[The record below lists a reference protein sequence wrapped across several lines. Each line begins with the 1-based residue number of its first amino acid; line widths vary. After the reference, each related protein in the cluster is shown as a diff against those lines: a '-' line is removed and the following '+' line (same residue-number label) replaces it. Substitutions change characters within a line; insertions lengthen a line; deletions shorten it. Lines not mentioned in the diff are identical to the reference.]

1 MPIISELKARA
12 AWARHPDEHVAVCTV
27 LGGGV
32 PRARAQKLQSGFRS
46 LGFLSCKGHHSQSW
60 GPGHTPGAWPLI
72 PGLCSEKACSRP
84 HYTEALIARVTWT
97 PACAL
102 HLRRVSASLRPS
114 SATQPQPLPCAAA
127 RRRSGFPPQHPDE
140 CSWVHTDRLPCSR
153 SRGLPARQGNGAWP
167 GAQPTARPGE
177 WLSGGGLTAALTG
190 T

>member
-12 AWARHPDEHVAVCTV
+12 AWARHPDEHVALCTV

-127 RRRSGFPPQHPDE
+127 RRRSGFPPQPGRGMAHGQE
-140 CSWVHTDRLPCSR
+140 R
-153 SRGLPARQGNGAWP
+153 SPPHALGNGSQEA
-167 GAQPTARPGE
+167 
-177 WLSGGGLTAALTG
+177 GLLLLLQEHEILIPL
-190 T
+190 